1 MIERKYMFHFIDAAF
16 KKLENETGTPP
27 NNTVYVRLGKHL
39 EQYDEELNPQTSVFN
54 NILGE
59 QIVLHTGYQTS
70 SSVEPYYA
78 DYDDPLY
85 EKLQE
90 IANNRTTGDGC
101 ETTRIDGLM
110 DEDGT
115 VIWAYMESCK
125 VIPQKVGGNTSGV
138 QVPFQVLNNGNRHR
152 VNFNLSTKTATAYTG
167 TGGGTT

>member
-1 MIERKYMFHFIDAAF
+1 MIERKYLFHFIDASF
-16 KKLENETGTPP
+16 KRLTTDDGTPP
-27 NNTVYVRLGKHL
+27 SSTNYVRLGKHL

-59 QIVLHTGYQTS
+59 QIVLHTGYQAS

-78 DYDDPLY
+78 EEGDPLW
-85 EKLQE
+85 EKLQD
-90 IANNRTTGDGC
+90 IANKRITGDGC

-115 VIWAYMESCK
+115 VLWAYMESCK
-125 VIPQKVGGNTSGV
+125 VIPQKLGGNTSGV

-152 VNFNLSTKTATAYTG
+152 VNFSPTTKTATKYT
-167 TGGGTT
+167 